1 MIVFMR
7 SMSLASLFIGFGIG
21 FAVMYPLMKNRAPD
35 ILNAM
40 PAPFVPGS
48 GAPAPRSNAPPPFDA
63 KRFEQLQET
72 VKKEPRNYNA
82 LVELGEIEADQ
93 RRFPEAAAWYLKAL
107 AANDTVE
114 ARNSLGIALFL
125 SNRPDEAIEQFKKV
139 LEKEPGNPEA
149 LYDLGIVLAEG
160 KNDPAGA
167 VALWERLVEL
177 NPNLPDIDT
186 VKRNIENL
194 KQKRP

>member
-1 MIVFMR
+1 
-7 SMSLASLFIGFGIG
+7 
-21 FAVMYPLMKNRAPD
+21 
-35 ILNAM
+35 
-40 PAPFVPGS
+40 VPGS